1 MDQLIAKA
9 EVLLEAL
16 PYIRRFAG
24 RTIVIKY
31 GGSAMLDEKLKL
43 GFAQDVVLLKS
54 LGLHPVIVHGGG
66 PQIGKAL
73 TRLGIESKFVRG
85 LRVTDDATMEVVEMV
100 LGGQIN
106 KSIVTNLEHH
116 GGNAVGI
123 SGKDGN
129 LIVASKLK
137 TKGVD
142 LGRVG
147 KIDVV
152 NPHVIVKLRESG
164 YIPVI
169 APIGVD
175 DEGNSYNI
183 NADVVA
189 SHVAEAI
196 KADKLMLLTDV
207 EGILDASRNL
217 QPVLSAAQIRD
228 QIRAGVISEGM
239 LPKVECAMH
248 ALQGG
253 VGQVHIIDGRVSHAV
268 LLEIFTRTG
277 VGTEVVRAAPARK
290 PAPARKAAKTSSTSG
305 KAKLTA
311 VKSVK
316 RPAAVKARSKS
327 GGGAH
332 G

>member
-1 MDQLIAKA
+1 MDKLIAKA

-73 TRLGIESKFVRG
+73 ARVGIETKFVRG
-85 LRVTDDATMEVVEMV
+85 MRVTDDAAMEIVEMV

-106 KSIVTNLEHH
+106 KSIVTNIEHH

-137 TKGVD
+137 AKGVD

-147 KIDVV
+147 KIEAVH
-152 NPHVIVKLRESG
+152 PHVIVKLRESG

-175 DEGNSYNI
+175 AEGNSYNI

-189 SHVAEAI
+189 SHVAAAI
-196 KADKLMLLTDV
+196 AADKLMLLTDV
-207 EGILDASRNL
+207 EGILDADKKL
-217 QPVLSAAQIRD
+217 QPVLSAPAIRE
-228 QIRAGVISEGM
+228 QVRRGVIGEGM
-239 LPKVECAMH
+239 LPKVECAVH
-248 ALQGG
+248 ALESG

-277 VGTEVVRAAPARK
+277 VGTEVVRAAAANAKTKK
-290 PAPARKAAKTSSTSG
+290 PAATAKTAT
-305 KAKLTA
+305 K
-311 VKSVK
+311 K
-316 RPAAVKARSKS
+316 RAAR
-327 GGGAH
+327 G
-332 G
+332 